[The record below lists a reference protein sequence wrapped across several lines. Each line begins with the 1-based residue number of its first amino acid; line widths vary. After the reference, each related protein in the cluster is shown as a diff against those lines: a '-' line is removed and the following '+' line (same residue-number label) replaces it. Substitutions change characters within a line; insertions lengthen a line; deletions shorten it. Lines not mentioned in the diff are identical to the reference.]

1 MRIALLLSLLALG
14 ACGADG
20 EPIAPLRKVNKD
32 GVVLYNDNSG
42 TSVTMSG
49 EVRLG
54 VVKTM

>member
-1 MRIALLLSLLALG
+1 MRIVLLLSLLALG

-32 GVVLYNDNSG
+32 GVVLYDNNG
-42 TSVTMSG
+42 TNVTMSG